1 MDVIDQFRTYL
12 GVLTT
17 AQVLSAGVSRAAIA
31 QAVAAGRV
39 QRLRRGWIAWQAE
52 PAALAAVELGG
63 CISCLD
69 ALEHLGAW
77 RPRGRVGHVRFPEER
92 RRRRGGAARGCR
104 PYGGNPPVATSVDDL
119 ETAFRC
125 AMRCCDREEL
135 IAVADSLVHRGLA
148 RVESLRTWAATAPL
162 ERRLWL
168 DLVDSRAESGTES
181 MVRVRLRALGL
192 ALRVQVSIAPGRV
205 DLLIGDRLIV
215 ECDSAKY
222 HTDPD
227 AFQRDRRRDRAHLA
241 KGYLVVRLTWEQ
253 IHDEWPAIE
262 RDILAIIRRGDHR
275 WPRRSPRPSA
285 PAGA

>member
-1 MDVIDQFRTYL
+1 MEVVDQFRAFL

-17 AQVLSAGVSRAAIA
+17 AQVLSAGVPRAAIA
-31 QAVAAGRV
+31 RSIEAGRV
-39 QRLRRGWIAWQAE
+39 ERLRRGWLAWHAE
-52 PAALAAVELGG
+52 PAARAAVELGG
-63 CISCLD
+63 CVSCLD

-77 RPRGRVGHVRFPEER
+77 RPRGGSDHVRFPEER
-92 RRRRGGAARGCR
+92 RRRRGGTAGGCR
-104 PYGGNPPVATSVDDL
+104 PYGDNPLVAASVDDL

-125 AMRCCDREEL
+125 ALRCCDREEL
-135 IAVADSLVHRGLA
+135 IAVADSLVHRELA
-148 RVESLRTWAATAPL
+148 TLESLRAWAATAPL
-162 ERRLWL
+162 ERRRWL
-168 DLVDSRAESGTES
+168 DLVDARAEAGTES
-181 MVRVRLRALGL
+181 MVRLRLRALGL
-192 ALRVQVSIAPGRV
+192 AVRIQVRIEPGRV

-222 HTDPD
+222 HTDPE

-253 IHDEWPAIE
+253 IHEEWPAIE

-275 WPRRSPRPSA
+275 WPRRSSRSSA